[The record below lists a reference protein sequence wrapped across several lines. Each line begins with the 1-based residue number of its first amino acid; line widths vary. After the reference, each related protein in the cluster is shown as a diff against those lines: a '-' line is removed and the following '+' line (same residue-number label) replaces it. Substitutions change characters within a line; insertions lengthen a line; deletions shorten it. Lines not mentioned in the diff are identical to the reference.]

1 MDKRKR
7 ALRTLDTER
16 HVKDLIDSGEFR
28 EEGETTDIG
37 LPFFD
42 LEIILEATHNFSDAN
57 KLGQGGYGPVYKVI

>member
-28 EEGETTDIG
+28 EEGEMTDID
-37 LPFFD
+37 LPFFY

-57 KLGQGGYGPVYKVI
+57 KLGQGGFGPVYKVI

>member
-28 EEGETTDIG
+28 EEGETTDID

-42 LEIILEATHNFSDAN
+42 LGIILEATQNFSDAN
-57 KLGQGGYGPVYKVI
+57 KLGQGGFGPVYKVI